1 MKCLIASSDTLT
13 RVSVQKLFTEL
24 NHPLQ
29 AVANGAAA
37 LIALLKPDG
46 PELAIMDVALPGLAG
61 VDASRRVRESGRK
74 VAVILLGAKDA
85 AGPPAGAE
93 GLFDQFVPRPLT
105 LDALRAAVA
114 QCIEKT
120 DTPAPAAPAAAGAPS
135 IPVVAPTFKRPPHL
149 AQANRQP
156 AIAALTNKFATLTP
170 LANGHDL
177 LGKALAGLGLESV
190 TVVQP
195 PVTPSSA
202 EMSAWSVLVL
212 PGKSV
217 WIDLLVESDRA
228 SMRKLFASMTG
239 NDQPSDD
246 DHSDVMRE
254 TVNIVQGTFKS
265 AFQKEKLEVF
275 TPILP
280 KNIEGGLL
288 ATWRE
293 GLSDPI
299 RYVFASG
306 AIKIS
311 VTLFPKTATTE
322 KRSAGLLRAQHVVL
336 QPVHAPGCEDM
347 VIVPKGTMLTDA
359 SLEKIKNIAESE
371 SEAFT
376 VEAIEH
382 SPMTAALV
390 RMLEAV

>member
-1 MKCLIASSDTLT
+1 MKCLIASSDTLS
-13 RVSVQKLFTEL
+13 RVAVQKLFTEL
-24 NHPLQ
+24 GHPLQ

-46 PELAIMDVALPGLAG
+46 PELAILDVALPGLAG
-61 VDASRRVRESGRK
+61 VDASKRVRESGRK
-74 VAVILLGAKDA
+74 VSVVLVGAK
-85 AGPPAGAE
+85 GVTEPPTGAE
-93 GLFDQFVPRPLT
+93 GLFDAFVARPFT
-105 LDALRAAVA
+105 LDAMKAAVT
-114 QCIEKT
+114 QCIEKAEA
-120 DTPAPAAPAAAGAPS
+120 PAPALAEAGPAAAPA
-135 IPVVAPTFKRPPHL
+135 FRRPPHL
-149 AQANRQP
+149 AEAAKKP
-156 AIAALTNKFATLTP
+156 PVIAALTNKFASLTP
-170 LANGHDL
+170 LVNGHDL

-190 TVVQP
+190 TVVHP

-217 WIDLLVESDRA
+217 WIDLLVESDRG
-228 SMRKLFASMTG
+228 SMCKLFVAMTG
-239 NDQPSDD
+239 NEEPSEDD
-246 DHSDVMRE
+246 RNDVMRE
-254 TVNIVQGTFKS
+254 TVNIVQGTFKT

-275 TPILP
+275 TPVLP

-288 ATWRE
+288 ASWRE
-293 GLSDPI
+293 GLTDPI
-299 RYVFASG
+299 RYVFVSG
-306 AIKIS
+306 LVRIA
-311 VTLFPKTATTE
+311 VTLFPKTAITE
-322 KRSAGLLRAQHVVL
+322 KRAAGLLRAQHVVL

-359 SLEKIKNIAESE
+359 SLEKIKNIAEG
-371 SEAFT
+371 EADGFT